1 MSYKN
6 IKSKFRM
13 AGNVYLNGDT
23 FESMRSL
30 HQDLTFDD
38 AGKSFARYDVDFGED
53 KFIALG
59 LRNIHDD
66 QYTNLALLLSDQ
78 CQHTI
83 KVAVFADEART
94 VFKDAKEFGGSL
106 FRQLEDAYSYLLLC
120 NRTASSFQG
129 LERMEKK
136 DYPEE
141 ALREALLNAMV
152 HRDYSFSGSTLI
164 SIFDDRIE
172 FVTIGGLVRGLTFND
187 IMLGVSALRNKK
199 LANVFYRLRLI
210 EAYGTGILRI
220 NECYADS
227 EVKPLFEV
235 TDNAFKITLPNRN
248 FTGERKETT
257 PAVPAR
263 TKDKAQ
269 RQDIILRLAKKQGT
283 VTRKDV
289 ETALQVSQSSAILIL
304 REMVDNGLLVK
315 DGAGKQLKYAVP
327 EQR

>member
-38 AGKSFARYDVDFGED
+38 AGKSFARYGVDFGED
-53 KFIALG
+53 KVIALG

-120 NRTASSFQG
+120 NRTASTFQG

-152 HRDYSFSGSTLI
+152 HRDYSFSGSIIINVNDVGWAWNLSLWVACCRAFRWKIFAVVFLSLATATWLRF
-164 SIFDDRIE
+164 SIAS
-172 FVTIGGLVRGLTFND
+172 N
-187 IMLGVSALRNKK
+187 
-199 LANVFYRLRLI
+199 
-210 EAYGTGILRI
+210 
-220 NECYADS
+220 
-227 EVKPLFEV
+227 
-235 TDNAFKITLPNRN
+235 
-248 FTGERKETT
+248 
-257 PAVPAR
+257 
-263 TKDKAQ
+263 
-269 RQDIILRLAKKQGT
+269 
-283 VTRKDV
+283 
-289 ETALQVSQSSAILIL
+289 
-304 REMVDNGLLVK
+304 
-315 DGAGKQLKYAVP
+315 
-327 EQR
+327 